1 MQIRTAESFDE
12 SAVLELYRVTP
23 ELPGNSVLDF
33 LDGGDRAHAFLRQD
47 QVFLVAEN
55 GDSKLVGFVYV
66 KVRAESA
73 PEEQARLL
81 HLVVVPDKRSKGVA
95 RELLREC
102 KRRLDGRGIHRLYF
116 NVNATNVS
124 MTKFALRN
132 GFKPT
137 RISVRFDLDFTNDNK
152 PQPPPDDPYDLRHDD

>member
-1 MQIRTAESFDE
+1 MQIRAAEPSDE
-12 SAVLELYRVTP
+12 SAVLELYQATP

-33 LDGGDRAHAFLRQD
+33 LDSGDRIHAFSRPD
-47 QVFLVAEN
+47 QVFLVAED

-102 KRRLDGRGIHRLYF
+102 KKRLDRCGIHRLYF

-124 MTKFALRN
+124 MTKFALRS
-132 GFKPT
+132 GFRPT
-137 RISVRFDLDFTNDNK
+137 RVSVRFDLDFTNDDK
-152 PQPPPDDPYDLRHDD
+152 PQPSPDELYDLRYDD

>member
-1 MQIRTAESFDE
+1 MQIRTAEPSDE
-12 SAVLELYRVTP
+12 RAVLELYRVTP

-33 LDGGDRAHAFLRQD
+33 LDGGDREHAFFRQD
-47 QVFLVAEN
+47 HVFLVAEN
-55 GDSKLVGFVYV
+55 GDSKLIGFVYV

-81 HLVVVPDKRSKGVA
+81 HLVIVPDKRSRGVA
-95 RELLREC
+95 SELLREC

-124 MTKFALRN
+124 MARFALRS

-137 RISVRFDLDFTNDNK
+137 RISVRFDLDFSNENRPRLDLA
-152 PQPPPDDPYDLRHDD
+152 DEYDLRHDD